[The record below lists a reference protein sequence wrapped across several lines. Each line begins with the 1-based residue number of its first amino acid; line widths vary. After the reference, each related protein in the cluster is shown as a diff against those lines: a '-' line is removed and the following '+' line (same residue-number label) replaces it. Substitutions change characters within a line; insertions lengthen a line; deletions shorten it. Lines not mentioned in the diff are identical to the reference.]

1 MPRLPDPAMRQVL
14 PGGVALFNEL
24 DLSGADPALDLLLAG
39 NSGTNLRERFEID
52 QPSDVVL
59 AREPGDQATLV
70 LIHSSHDVVGDPRVQ
85 DTRAT
90 GHDVHAVA
98 AHDLL
103 DRKSTRLNSSH
114 ATLS

>member
-1 MPRLPDPAMRQVL
+1 MVGWNCKPLNRRAARSGGSCVKPCCFMKFRTAERAM
-14 PGGVALFNEL
+14 
-24 DLSGADPALDLLLAG
+24 DLLLAG
-39 NSGTNLRERFEID
+39 NSGTNLREPFAID

-70 LIHSSHDVVGDPRVQ
+70 LIHSSHDVVGDPRVE

-103 DRKSTRLNSSH
+103 QSCTMPRD
-114 ATLS
+114 